1 MFVEKK
7 NSTSFSID
15 EVLIRIFLRKLGYDE
30 KTIDKVCEAI
40 W

>member
-1 MFVEKK
+1 MEKR
-7 NSTSFSID
+7 NNISLSID
-15 EVLIRIFLRKLGYDE
+15 EILIRIFLRKLGYDE